1 MIRRPPRSTRTDTL
15 FPYTTLFRSQAAD
28 EEVSLPVNVAVD
40 FFRGITKER
49 EAETLARPFVEKH
62 FDAPNA
68 SFVYVQK
75 WRDGIAA
82 EMQYRGGQAY
92 LPEVLAKL
100 DEIGRAHVSP
110 PLPNAHPLFRLPSH

>member
-1 MIRRPPRSTRTDTL
+1 MLKRGQVDADVEGDRKNRNAKPIKTRRAPKARKTKP
-15 FPYTTLFRSQAAD
+15 QAAD

-49 EAETLARPFVEKH
+49 EAETTARAFVETH

-75 WRDGIAA
+75 WRDGFAV
-82 EMQYRGGQAY
+82 EMQEGGGNAY
-92 LPEVLAKL
+92 LPEELEK
-100 DEIGRAHVSP
+100 DRTIT
-110 PLPNAHPLFRLPSH
+110 RLNSSH